1 MKGIGKVVDAR
12 SLTLRKQVL
21 FAFGIVLAVTIGI
34 SGCSQSGQKD
44 EFVQQ
49 VLKALYAGSA
59 ESIKD
64 KCYSFGSINEK
75 MADFGPK
82 TKQRYGAVKSVEHAG
97 ILKEQYGIK
106 QEAWMVTCERGTFR
120 LQVMTTKEGQMMSIW
135 VDPAGK

>member
-1 MKGIGKVVDAR
+1 M
-12 SLTLRKQVL
+12 RKQIL
-21 FAFGIVLAVTIGI
+21 FSFVIALAVAANIA
-34 SGCSQSGQKD
+34 GCSQSGQKD

-64 KCYSFGSINEK
+64 QCYSFGAINEK

-82 TKQRYGAVKSVEHAG
+82 TKQRYGEVKSVEHAG
-97 ILKEQYGIK
+97 VLKEQYGIE

-120 LQVMTTKEGQMMSIW
+120 LQVMKTKEGQIMSIW